1 MISIYYIY
9 MEISLHGAPQNHP
22 SYDHEVVL
30 QCITTYG
37 NFGIPRDLRNT
48 ISSCIHWI
56 GVLYTIGFTR
66 FLP

>member
-22 SYDHEVVL
+22 SYDHELVL

-48 ISSCIHWI
+48 ISS
-56 GVLYTIGFTR
+56 
-66 FLP
+66 